1 MLIFL
6 IFCLIFK
13 NEVLKVSS
21 YALNTTIPWDSDK
34 QASKQINKQTNK
46 KIQSKFIKSFLG
58 LAFNLK
64 RKICIQS
71 VSTRKNYLN

>member
-34 QASKQINKQTNK
+34 QASKQINKQTK
-46 KIQSKFIKSFLG
+46 KYNQSL
-58 LAFNLK
+58 
-64 RKICIQS
+64 
-71 VSTRKNYLN
+71 